1 MTAIHQY
8 LVGSDGQIK
17 CRVTFFGKDDEAAEY
32 ALCNEDVYAGLDGDT
47 IDIYEDISEL
57 PDASALRNIHEP
69 DEDDEEDPEDEEDEE
84 DEEDDEE
91 ELEARIHG

>member
-32 ALCNEDVYAGLDGDT
+32 ALCNEDVNAGLDGDT
-47 IDIYEDISEL
+47 IDIYEDVSEL
-57 PDASALRNIHEP
+57 PDAAALRKVEEP
-69 DEDDEEDPEDEEDEE
+69 DEDDEDEESPEDDEDEDEE
-84 DEEDDEE
+84 
-91 ELEARIHG
+91 LETRLNG